1 MAVQAKRALKVGIV
15 EQINPGRQ
23 ARRITAKGRRG
34 KKSGERIRFRRQKNS
49 QYLTEKQ
56 WMLIT

>member
-1 MAVQAKRALKVGIV
+1 MAVQAKRAFKGGVV
-15 EQINPGRQ
+15 EQVNPGGQ
-23 ARRITAKGRRG
+23 ANWITIKGRRG